1 MSLARGIIIVG
12 ALAALYYYFVI
23 LRRPKDLYD
32 FRTVSPEH
40 YDRIADALARFDE
53 ERTRRG
59 DIHALSA
66 HRATVSKHL
75 NELKFRMPNDARALE
90 ALEGIIRTKEREM
103 EDAIQRVRT
112 DEGKT
117 LEFPYAVGTYFMHL
131 EPILLKQDQGQS
143 PAYSMISSLV

>member
-1 MSLARGIIIVG
+1 M
-12 ALAALYYYFVI
+12 
-23 LRRPKDLYD
+23 
-32 FRTVSPEH
+32 
-40 YDRIADALARFDE
+40 
-53 ERTRRG
+53 RRG

-90 ALEGIIRTKEREM
+90 TLDALIEAKDREL

-117 LEFPYAVGTYFMHL
+117 LEFPYALGKYFMHL
-131 EPILLKQDQGQS
+131 EPLLLKQDQGQS
-143 PAYSMISSLV
+143 LAYSTIS

>member
-1 MSLARGIIIVG
+1 MVRGVIIVCVLVG
-12 ALAALYYYFVI
+12 LYYYFVI

-32 FRTVSPEH
+32 FRTISPEH
-40 YDRIADALARFDE
+40 YDRIVDALARFDE
-53 ERTRRG
+53 ERMRRG

-90 ALEGIIRTKEREM
+90 TLDALIEAKDREL

-117 LEFPYAVGTYFMHL
+117 LEFPYALGKYFMHL
-131 EPILLKQDQGQS
+131 EPLLLKQDQGQS
-143 PAYSMISSLV
+143 LAYSTIS